1 MKKMIFTMPGAQQL
15 AEDIADELNLPLG
28 HIKEHIFPDGE
39 TLFRILDPVV
49 GAHVYLVA
57 RLDNPDP
64 KTLKLLLLVGGFRQ
78 QGAAAI
84 TLVAPY
90 LPYMRQDAEFNPG
103 EVVSAE
109 VFAQLVSEQF
119 DQVITIDPHL
129 HRYESLD
136 ELYAIPTTVVS
147 ATKPVANWIAAQ
159 TLKPFI
165 VGPDSESH
173 QWVSKIAEVLGAP
186 FSSLDKVRK
195 GDDDVEIALPDLR
208 IDSDRSIVLIDDI
221 ISSGATL
228 LRTIDLVATQYPDC
242 GIYCCA
248 MHCLATPD
256 RLVKLRSTGIL
267 ALATTESVNSLIST
281 IPIANELAN
290 AISSDRRLFGLAG

>member
-15 AEDIADELNLPLG
+15 AEDIADNLNLPIG

-64 KTLKLLLLVGGFRQ
+64 KTLKLLLLAGGFRQ
-78 QGAAAI
+78 QGAVAI

-90 LPYMRQDAEFNPG
+90 LPYMRQDTEFNPG
-103 EVVSAE
+103 EVVSAK

-119 DQVITIDPHL
+119 DQVITLDPHL
-129 HRYESLD
+129 HRYASLE
-136 ELYAIPTTVVS
+136 ELYDIPTTVVS
-147 ATKPVANWIAAQ
+147 ATQPVANWIDAQ
-159 TLKPFI
+159 TSQPFI

-173 QWVSKIAEVLGAP
+173 QWVSKIAEELGAP

-208 IDSDRSIVLIDDI
+208 IGSDRTIVLIDDI

-228 LRTIDLVATQYPDC
+228 LRTTNLVKKRYPDRD
-242 GIYCCA
+242 IFCCA
-248 MHCLATPD
+248 THCLATLD
-256 RLVKLRSTGIL
+256 RLDKLRSKGIL
-267 ALATTESVNSLIST
+267 ALAATESVNSPISS
-281 IPIANELAN
+281 IPITNELAT
-290 AISSDRRLFGLAG
+290 AISSDRRLFS